1 MSTTATRPLATLQA
15 GDRLTSREFLKRWEN
30 CPEIKRA
37 ELIEGEVFLHA
48 ASIRANYHGGPHAD
62 LICWLRLFALSH
74 PNVELFVTPTVVIDD
89 ENTFEPDAVMH
100 VVDETAR
107 TFLDEQGFLNGSPEL
122 IAEISAST
130 VSIDLNRKKRVYE
143 QSGVKDYL
151 VWRTEDAAF
160 DWFTL
165 ESGKFVR
172 LEADPS
178 DGLHKS
184 RHFAGLWLDAE
195 AMLKRDL
202 AKVILRMSTKA
213 DS

>member
-1 MSTTATRPLATLQA
+1 MPTTTAQPRQILHA
-15 GDRLTSREFLKRWEN
+15 GDRLTSREFLERWEN

-48 ASIRANYHGGPHAD
+48 ASIRANFHGGPHAD
-62 LICWLRLFALSH
+62 LICWLRLYALSN
-74 PNVELFVTPTVVIDD
+74 PEVELFVTPTVVIDE

-107 TFLDEQGFLNGSPEL
+107 TFLDDKGFLNGSPEL

-143 QSGVKDYL
+143 QAGVKDYL
-151 VWRTEDAAF
+151 VWRTEDYAF

-172 LEADPS
+172 LEADPK

-184 RHFAGLWLDAE
+184 KHFQGLCLDTDA
-195 AMLKRDL
+195 LVKRDL
-202 AKVILRMSTKA
+202 GTVIQKMNSASGT
-213 DS
+213 